1 MLNNVSVIVPVA
13 ESDHDKTQEVKTFLS
28 NTDAE
33 VIFSQEHSR
42 ASSLNEGAKKANNE
56 FLWFLHVDTSLNEN
70 NIKEI
75 EKLITAE
82 TKKNETRCLYYFDL
96 AFSERGLSKVNAIG
110 ANIRSRVFG
119 LPYGDQGFF
128 MHKEIYEELK
138 GFPEDAQY
146 GEDLL
151 FIRIAKKKGIKIK
164 AINSKLHTSARK
176 YIKQGWLKLTLLRQV
191 QMYKLLLKKI

>member
-33 VIFSQEHSR
+33 VIFSQENSR
-42 ASSLNEGAKKANNE
+42 ASSLNAGARKANKD
-56 FLWFLHVDTSLNEN
+56 FLWFLHVDTCLNEN

-75 EKLITAE
+75 ERLAIAK
-82 TKKNETRCLYYFDL
+82 TKDLHYFDL
-96 AFSERGLSKVNAIG
+96 AFSEQGLSKINAIG

-128 MHKEIYEELK
+128 MHKEIYAELK
-138 GFPEDAQY
+138 GFPENAKY

-151 FIRIAKKKGIKIK
+151 FIRIAKNKGIKLK

>member
-13 ESDHDKTQEVKTFLS
+13 ESDHDKTQEVKIFLS

-70 NIKEI
+70 NLKAI
-75 EKLITAE
+75 EKLSTE
-82 TKKNETRCLYYFDL
+82 DTRCLHYFDL
-96 AFSERGLSKVNAIG
+96 AFSEQGLSKVNAIG

-128 MHKEIYEELK
+128 MHKEVYQELK
-138 GFPEDAQY
+138 GYPEDAKY

-151 FIRIAKKKGIKIK
+151 FIRIAKNKGIKLK

-191 QMYKLLLKKI
+191 QMYKLLVKKI

>member
-13 ESDHDKTQEVKTFLS
+13 GSDRDQTHEVKKILS
-28 NTDAE
+28 KTEAE
-33 VIFSQEHSR
+33 VIFSQEDSR
-42 ASSLNEGAKKANNE
+42 ASSLNEGAKKAKNG

-70 NIKEI
+70 NLKAI
-75 EKLITAE
+75 EKLSAE
-82 TKKNETRCLYYFDL
+82 GTRCLHYFDL
-96 AFSERGLSKVNAIG
+96 AFSEQGLSKINAIG

-138 GFPEDAQY
+138 GFPEDAKY

-151 FIRIAKKKGIKIK
+151 FIRIAKNKGIKLK

-191 QMYKLLLKKI
+191 QMCKLLVKTI